1 MKRIFLVLILTV
13 MAASMSS
20 IAFAADYDEARDAM
34 ITYSGTEAFTKL
46 LPEER
51 QACMYWV
58 YGGEMNE
65 TCRNAIT
72 RLLSEAPDA
81 VTSSQRRALLA
92 AASGVSVSDK
102 STSTSK
108 SKSKSQPV
116 PEKKKSE
123 VKNDNTGALIAAGVA
138 AVVLGLVI
146 HNNIG
151 GSSHSRHGPTPPPAH
166 HRPAPPQHDRRAPAH
181 W

>member
-1 MKRIFLVLILTV
+1 MRKIFIVLTLTFIIS
-13 MAASMSS
+13 AMSS
-20 IAFAADYDEARDAM
+20 ASFAADYDEARDAM

-102 STSTSK
+102 STS
-108 SKSKSQPV
+108 KSKSQPV
-116 PEKKKSE
+116 HEKKKSE

-146 HNNIG
+146 HNNMG
-151 GSSHSRHGPTPPPAH
+151 SSSHSRHGPTPPPH
-166 HRPAPPQHDRRAPAH
+166 YRPAPAPHHRMPPRR
-181 W
+181 